1 MHLLPLVVYTCVT
14 TKYGTCM
21 TKSVTKSSR
30 AEISNCIVSY
40 FYLCVFSEVHVFLCY
55 FVCVYQQV
63 CCLSL
68 KETCLLSL
76 RYLLWT
82 LPSTYSPLDYRT
94 FNQTQFMSLR
104 CAAKMLEVASTG
116 ATGVPTLPREHQRT
130 VSFMTAS
137 SGYFH

>member
-1 MHLLPLVVYTCVT
+1 MHLLPPVVYTCVT

-21 TKSVTKSSR
+21 TKGVTKLSR
-30 AEISNCIVSY
+30 AEISNCM
-40 FYLCVFSEVHVFLCY
+40 CVFSQVHVFVLFCM
-55 FVCVYQQV
+55 CGCLVYQQV

-68 KETCLLSL
+68 KEIYLLSL

-82 LPSTYSPLDYRT
+82 LTGTYSPLDYRT

-104 CAAKMLEVASTG
+104 CAAKRLKMASTG

>member
-1 MHLLPLVVYTCVT
+1 MVYTCVT

-30 AEISNCIVSY
+30 AEISNCIVSVI
-40 FYLCVFSEVHVFLCY
+40 FICVSLVRSMF
-55 FVCVYQQV
+55 FVLFCMCGCLVYQQV

-94 FNQTQFMSLR
+94 FNQPQFMSLR
-104 CAAKMLEVASTG
+104 CAAKMLEMASTG

-130 VSFMTAS
+130 VSFMTSS